1 MCNDNFSQER
11 CRKYPRAKFHN
22 YNGGEYFVTFCT
34 RNKKHYFGE
43 IADGKMHLSRVGY
56 FLQSNIESIQSHFD
70 DVIIPLFVIMP
81 NHVHAIISI
90 VGSRPAATET
100 IAANVGRLNQL
111 ARISVATDRNP
122 AETTHHNSRLA
133 VVVGSIKSA
142 VKRFATENNI
152 EFDWQSRYH
161 DHIIRGPRDGN
172 IITEYIEK

>member
-11 CRKYPRAKFHN
+11 CRKYPRANFHN

-90 VGSRPAATET
+90 VGSRQMSVDSINWPAF
-100 IAANVGRLNQL
+100 Q
-111 ARISVATDRNP
+111 
-122 AETTHHNSRLA
+122 
-133 VVVGSIKSA
+133 
-142 VKRFATENNI
+142 
-152 EFDWQSRYH
+152 
-161 DHIIRGPRDGN
+161 
-172 IITEYIEK
+172 